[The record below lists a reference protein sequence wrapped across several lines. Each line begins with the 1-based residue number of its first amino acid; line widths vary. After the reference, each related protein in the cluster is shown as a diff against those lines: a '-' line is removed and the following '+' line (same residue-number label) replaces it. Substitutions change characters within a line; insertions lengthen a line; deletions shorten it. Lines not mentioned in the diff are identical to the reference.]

1 MALAQ
6 CPAKS
11 GVRPAASGAL
21 RPFVSRKA
29 VICNAQLKSNLGQK
43 LASAGAAALLSLGAL
58 GAPAIASE
66 FDVLSEPVPT
76 TNYFVDD
83 ANVLSKSTRSE
94 LNKRLK
100 LLEIQTGYRV
110 EVVTVRRLEFETDA
124 FAFADKVLEN
134 WYPSS
139 ETGRN
144 KGMLLVVTS
153 SKEGAV
159 TGGQAFND
167 AVGDDLVDS
176 LISTNIP
183 IFTEQEKYNQTVLSS
198 VERLEAKL
206 LGNPV
211 PEAPV
216 RSEVSR
222 ERNYRTKE
230 ETDKS
235 RNVTSTV
242 VGTLLLIA
250 VVVPMLQYY
259 GYTAKD

>member
-6 CPAKS
+6 CPAKA
-11 GVRPAASGAL
+11 GVRPAARAAV
-21 RPFVSRKA
+21 RPGISRRA
-29 VICNAQLKSNLGQK
+29 VVCNAQQQTNFGQK
-43 LASAGAAALLSLGAL
+43 LASAAAAALLSFGAL
-58 GAPAIASE
+58 GGPAIASE
-66 FDVLSEPVPT
+66 FDVLAEPTPT
-76 TNYFVDD
+76 SNYFVDD
-83 ANVLSKSTRSE
+83 ANVLSKATRTD

-134 WYPSS
+134 WYP
-139 ETGRN
+139 TADAGKN
-144 KGMLLVVTS
+144 KGLLLVVTA

-159 TGGQAFND
+159 TGGQGFAE
-167 AVGDDLVDS
+167 AVGDELIDS
-176 LISTNIP
+176 IISTNIP
-183 IFTEQEKYNQTVLSS
+183 IFTEEEKYNQTVVSS
-198 VERLEAKL
+198 VDRLEAKL

-216 RSEVSR
+216 RNEVVR
-222 ERNYRTKE
+222 ERTYRTKE
-230 ETDKS
+230 ETEKS
-235 RNVTSTV
+235 KNVTSTV

>member
-6 CPAKS
+6 CPAKA
-11 GVRPAASGAL
+11 GVRPASRAAA
-21 RPFVSRKA
+21 RPTVCRRA
-29 VICNAQLKSNLGQK
+29 VVCRAQQQSSFGQK

-66 FDVLSEPVPT
+66 FDVLAEPTPT

-83 ANVLSKSTRSE
+83 ANVLSKSTRSDI
-94 LNKRLK
+94 NKRLK

-124 FAFADKVLEN
+124 FAFADKD
-134 WYPSS
+134 
-139 ETGRN
+139 GKN
-144 KGMLLVVTS
+144 KGLVLVVTA

-159 TGGQAFND
+159 TGGAGFTE
-167 AVGDDLVDS
+167 AVGDELIDS
-176 LISTNIP
+176 IISTNIP
-183 IFTEQEKYNQTVLSS
+183 IFTEEEKYNQTVVSS

-216 RSEVSR
+216 RTEANR
-222 ERNYRTKE
+222 ERTYRTKE
-230 ETDKS
+230 ETEKS
-235 RNVTSTV
+235 KNVTSTV
-242 VGTLLLIA
+242 VGTLLVIA

>member
-1 MALAQ
+1 MQLCAQ
-6 CPAKS
+6 KSGVVRPAKS
-11 GVRPAASGAL
+11 AARPS
-21 RPFVSRKA
+21 VSRKA
-29 VICNAQLKSNLGQK
+29 VVCRAQQQSSLGQK
-43 LASAGAAALLSLGAL
+43 LASFGAAATLALGAF

-66 FDVLSEPVPT
+66 FDILGEPTPT
-76 TNYFVDD
+76 SNYFIDD
-83 ANVLSKSTRSE
+83 ASVLSKATRSDI
-94 LNKRLK
+94 NKRLK

-134 WYPSS
+134 WYPTA
-139 ETGRN
+139 EAGKD
-144 KGMLLVVTS
+144 KGLLLVVTA

-159 TGGQAFND
+159 TGGAGFTG
-167 AVGDDLVDS
+167 AVGDELIDS
-176 LISTNIP
+176 IISTNIP
-183 IFTEQEKYNQTVLSS
+183 IFTEEEKYNQTVVSA

-216 RSEVSR
+216 RNEQNR
-222 ERNYRTKE
+222 ERTYRTKE
-230 ETDKS
+230 ETEKS

-259 GYTAKD
+259 GYTARD

>member
-6 CPAKS
+6 CPAKA
-11 GVRPAASGAL
+11 GVRSAARAAVRPGISRRAL
-21 RPFVSRKA
+21 VCKA
-29 VICNAQLKSNLGQK
+29 HQQANFGQK
-43 LASAGAAALLSLGAL
+43 LASAAAAALLSFGGLG
-58 GAPAIASE
+58 GPAIASE
-66 FDVLSEPVPT
+66 FDVLAEPTPT
-76 TNYFVDD
+76 ANYFVDD
-83 ANVLSKSTRSE
+83 ANVLSKSTRTE

-134 WYPSS
+134 WYP
-139 ETGRN
+139 TADAGKN
-144 KGMLLVVTS
+144 KGLLLVVTA

-159 TGGQAFND
+159 TGGPGFAE
-167 AVGDDLVDS
+167 AVGDELIDS
-176 LISTNIP
+176 IISTNIP
-183 IFTEQEKYNQTVLSS
+183 IFTEEEKYNQTVVSS
-198 VERLEAKL
+198 VDRLEAKL

-216 RSEVSR
+216 RNEVVR
-222 ERNYRTKE
+222 ERTYRTKE
-230 ETDKS
+230 ETEKS
-235 RNVTSTV
+235 KNVTSTV